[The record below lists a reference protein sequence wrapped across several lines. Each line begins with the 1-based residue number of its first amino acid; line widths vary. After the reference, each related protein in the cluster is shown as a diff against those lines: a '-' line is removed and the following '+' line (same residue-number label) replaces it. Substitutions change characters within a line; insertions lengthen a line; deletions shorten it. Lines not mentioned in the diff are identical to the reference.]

1 MKTIILPGYSP
12 HNRDWALDIK
22 KDLKLEHEV
31 LVHEW
36 GHWPSTSSGSASS
49 SFSVPREVK
58 VILEKMGKDKMNIIA
73 KSVGTRV
80 AMHLL
85 VKIPKQVNK
94 AVLCGI
100 PTKGE
105 SETAK
110 KNYAPLVDFSP
121 TGIIVFQN
129 TKDPFAK
136 YKDIKKFIGSLKSK
150 IKKMQKPRSDHH
162 YPYPED
168 FQKFLQK

>member
-12 HNRDWALDIK
+12 HNKEWALEIK
-22 KDLKLEHEV
+22 KDLNLGHEI

-36 GHWPSTSSGSASS
+36 KHWSDSS
-49 SFSVPREVK
+49 SLSLRYEINQ
-58 VILEKMGKDKMNIIA
+58 ILEKVDKDNFNIIA

-80 AMHLL
+80 AMQLL
-85 VKIPKQVNK
+85 VRIPKQINK
-94 AVLCGI
+94 VVLCGI

-105 SETAK
+105 GETAK
-110 KNYAPLVDFSP
+110 KNYAPLADFSP
-121 TGIIVFQN
+121 TRILVFQN

-136 YKDIKKFIGSLKSK
+136 YKDIEKFIGSINPK
-150 IKKMQKPRSDHH
+150 IKIIEKPRSDHH

-168 FQKFLQK
+168 LQKFLLR

>member
-1 MKTIILPGYSP
+1 MKTVILPGYSP
-12 HNRDWALDIK
+12 HNRDWAIDIK
-22 KDLKLEHEV
+22 KKLKLDHEV

-36 GHWPSTSSGSASS
+36 RHWSGLGSLSANY
-49 SFSVPREVK
+49 EVGK
-58 VILEKMGKDKMNIIA
+58 ILEKVGKDKVNIIA

-80 AMHLL
+80 ALQLL
-85 VKIPKQVNK
+85 VKIPKQISKVI
-94 AVLCGI
+94 LCGI

-105 SETAK
+105 GETAK
-110 KNYAPLVDFSP
+110 KNYAPLADFSP
-121 TGIIVFQN
+121 TRILVFQN

-136 YKDIKKFIGSLKSK
+136 YKDIKKFIGSINPK
-150 IKKMQKPRSDHH
+150 IKIIEKPRSDHH